1 MKCVKCGREAGHIKV
16 NFCPNCGTPSEK
28 PKKQSSFGAVL
39 ALVAL
44 AILALYL
51 AGIVKL

>member
-1 MKCVKCGREAGHIKV
+1 MKCVKCGRETHAKA
-16 NFCPNCGTPSEK
+16 NFCPNCGTPFGK
-28 PKKQSSFGAVL
+28 AQKRSSFGAVL